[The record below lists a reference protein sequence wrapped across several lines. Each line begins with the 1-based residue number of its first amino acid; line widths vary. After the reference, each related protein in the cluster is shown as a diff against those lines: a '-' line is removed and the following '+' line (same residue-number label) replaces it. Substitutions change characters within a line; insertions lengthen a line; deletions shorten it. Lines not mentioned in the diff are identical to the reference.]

1 MRTQPVPD
9 FMEIEDYKR
18 ELRRQQKWMNYNFAI
33 AVVAVLVLLAVNY
46 YYSNQLGNL
55 QDSYNTLYSRYS
67 YQNTQVSQLQQ
78 QMENMM
84 QSYDQKSFVY
94 SPPTANTSMVIW
106 TKQQTVTAGS
116 SIEWDLL
123 DTFVNRISITSNAS
137 AEYMIMDLP
146 NYARFYQNAPYVPL
160 VDNITSHFQA
170 TERLSQGCAVYVL
183 VIVNHTSHP
192 ILLTPDVTATYAPS
206 AFLTGQCSLTP

>member
-1 MRTQPVPD
+1 MRTLPLPD
-9 FMEIEDYKR
+9 FMEFEDYKR
-18 ELRRQQKWMNYNFAI
+18 EIRRQRKWKNYNFAV
-33 AVVAVLVLLAVNY
+33 AVVAVLVLLGVNY
-46 YYSNQLGNL
+46 YYSGELGS
-55 QDSYNTLYSRYS
+55 QQASYNALNSKYT
-67 YQNTQVSQLQQ
+67 YQTTQVSQLQQ

-94 SPPTANTSMVIW
+94 SPPTANTSVVIW
-106 TKQQTVTAGS
+106 TKQQTVSAGG

-123 DTFVNRISITSNAS
+123 DTFVNHISIASNAS

-146 NYARFYQNAPYVPL
+146 NYARFYHNAPYVPL
-160 VDNITSHFQA
+160 VDNTTSHFQA

-192 ILLTPDVTATYAPS
+192 ILLSPDVTATYAPS
-206 AFLTGQCSLTP
+206 AFLTGECSLTP

>member
-1 MRTQPVPD
+1 MRTKPVPD
-9 FMEIEDYKR
+9 FMEIEDYER
-18 ELRRQQKWMNYNFAI
+18 EIRRQRKWKNYNFAV
-33 AVVAVLVLLAVNY
+33 AVVAVLVLLGVNY
-46 YYSNQLGNL
+46 YYSNQLED
-55 QDSYNTLYSRYS
+55 QQASFNTLYSRYT
-67 YQNTQVSQLQQ
+67 YQNTQVNQLQQ

-94 SPPTANTSMVIW
+94 SPPTANTTVVIW
-106 TKQQTVTAGS
+106 AKQQTVSAGG

-123 DTFVNRISITSNAS
+123 DTFVNRISIASNAS

-146 NYARFYQNAPYVPL
+146 NYARFYQGAPYVSL
-160 VDNITSHFQA
+160 VDNTTSHFQA

-183 VIVNHTSHP
+183 VILNHTRHP